1 MKQKLLKM
9 QNLKTTL
16 KLLSSI
22 LTTLIFFVNLA
33 TISAQDNNQNFKKI
47 KIDGLAAVVGDF
59 VILDSDI
66 DKTLIDLQSQGV
78 NTGNLDRCSLL
89 GKLMEDK
96 LYAHHAEQDSL
107 EVDSQQIFNYV
118 DQTIE
123 YFVSQ
128 LGDIDKVLEFYKK
141 EDEQSFRQELYEIN
155 KVNQLSQKM
164 QSTIVDEIE
173 ITPEEVKQFFN
184 SIPKHELPVF
194 GAELEISQ
202 IVVKP
207 EVSDEE
213 RKKVVDRL
221 ESIKDDVVINGSSFA
236 TKAILYS
243 QDPGSRSTGGKY
255 TLNRNRP
262 QMVKEFRDVAYR
274 LREGEISDP
283 FETDFGWH
291 IVKVD
296 RIRGQEVDVR
306 HILLVPEITP
316 AAMSEAK
323 KKIDLIRKRIL
334 DQELTFQ
341 EAAKSFSDEK
351 ATKNNGGVLI
361 NPTTGDT
368 RFELTKID
376 PVLYN
381 QIQRLNDNEVS
392 APLLESDRQGNQSY
406 KIIKVSNR
414 FDEHTAD
421 YSQDYIKIKELAL
434 KEKQLNAI
442 QKWMNEK
449 IIDTYIS
456 VNDDSRDCN
465 FTNKWLKN

>member
-1 MKQKLLKM
+1 M
-9 QNLKTTL
+9 
-16 KLLSSI
+16 
-22 LTTLIFFVNLA
+22 FVHLV
-33 TISAQDNNQNFKKI
+33 FYKI

-66 DKTLIDLQSQGV
+66 DKTIIDLQSQGV
-78 NTGNLDRCSLL
+78 NTVDLDRCSLL

-107 EVDSQQIFNYV
+107 EIDSQQIYNYV
-118 DQTIE
+118 DQTID
-123 YFVSQ
+123 YFINQ

-141 EDEQSFRQELYEIN
+141 QDEQTFRLELFEIN
-155 KVNQLSQKM
+155 RVNQLSQKM
-164 QSTIVDEIE
+164 QTKIVDEIE

-184 SIPKHELPVF
+184 NIPKYELPVF

-202 IVVKP
+202 IIVKP
-207 EVSDEE
+207 EVGEIE
-213 RKKVVDRL
+213 QKKVIDRL
-221 ESIKDDVVINGSSFA
+221 ESIRNDVVVNGSSFA

-243 QDPGSRSTGGKY
+243 QDPGSRSKGGKY

-274 LREGEISDP
+274 LKEGEVSDP
-283 FETDFGWH
+283 FKTDFGWH

-296 RIRGQEVDVR
+296 KIRGQEVDVR
-306 HILLVPEITP
+306 HILLVPEITNM
-316 AAMSEAK
+316 ALSEAK
-323 KKIDLIRKRIL
+323 KKIDLIRKRII
-334 DQELTFQ
+334 DNEFTFE
-341 EAAKSFSDEK
+341 EAAKSFSDDK
-351 ATKNNGGVLI
+351 GIKNNGGVLI

-381 QIQRLNDNEVS
+381 QIQRLADNEVS
-392 APLLESDRQGNQSY
+392 APLLESDKQGNQSF

-414 FDEHTAD
+414 YDEHTAD
-421 YSQDYIKIKELAL
+421 YSKDYLKIKELAL

-442 QKWMNEK
+442 QDWMKEK

-456 VNDDSRDCN
+456 VNQDSRDCN
-465 FTNKWLKN
+465 FTNEWLKK

>member
-1 MKQKLLKM
+1 MQKLKI
-9 QNLKTTL
+9 TL
-16 KLLSSI
+16 KSLSSI
-22 LTTLIFFVNLA
+22 LITLILLVGVKS
-33 TISAQDNNQNFKKI
+33 ISAQDTNQNFKKI

-184 SIPKHELPVF
+184 SIPKYELPVF

-316 AAMSEAK
+316 VAMSEAK

-334 DQELTFQ
+334 DEELTFQ

-381 QIQRLNDNEVS
+381 QIQRLSDNEVS

>member
-1 MKQKLLKM
+1 M

>member
-1 MKQKLLKM
+1 MKFLINKL
-9 QNLKTTL
+9 
-16 KLLSSI
+16 I
-22 LTTLIFFVNLA
+22 TLIFFINVQFLLA
-33 TISAQDNNQNFKKI
+33 QTENNSYKI
-47 KIDGLAAVVGDF
+47 KIDGIAAVVGDF

-66 DKTLIDLQSQGV
+66 DKTIIDLQSQGV
-78 NTGNLDRCSLL
+78 NTADLDRCSLL

-107 EVDSQQIFNYV
+107 EIDSQQIYNYV
-118 DQTIE
+118 DQTID
-123 YFVSQ
+123 YFINQ

-141 EDEQSFRQELYEIN
+141 QDEQTFRLELFEIN
-155 KVNQLSQKM
+155 RVNQLSQKM
-164 QSTIVDEIE
+164 QTKIVDEIE

-184 SIPKHELPVF
+184 NIPKYELPVF

-202 IVVKP
+202 IIVKP
-207 EVSDEE
+207 EVSEIE
-213 RKKVVDRL
+213 QKKVIDRL
-221 ESIKDDVVINGSSFA
+221 ESIRNDVVVNGSSFA

-243 QDPGSRSTGGKY
+243 QDPGSRSKGGKY

-274 LREGEISDP
+274 LKEGEVSDP
-283 FETDFGWH
+283 FKTDFGWH

-296 RIRGQEVDVR
+296 KIRGQEVDVR
-306 HILLVPEITP
+306 HILLVPEITNI
-316 AAMSEAK
+316 ALSEAK
-323 KKIDLIRKRIL
+323 KKIDLIRKRII
-334 DQELTFQ
+334 DNELTFE

-381 QIQRLNDNEVS
+381 QIQRLSDNEVS
-392 APLLESDRQGNQSY
+392 APLLEKDRQGNQSF

-414 FDEHTAD
+414 YDEHTAD
-421 YSQDYIKIKELAL
+421 YSKDYLKIKDLAL

-442 QKWMNEK
+442 QDWMKEK
-449 IIDTYIS
+449 IVDTYIS
-456 VNDDSRDCN
+456 VNQDSRDCN
-465 FTNKWLKN
+465 FTNEWLKK

>member
-1 MKQKLLKM
+1 M
-9 QNLKTTL
+9 QRKITSFS
-16 KLLSSI
+16 LLSKAAF
-22 LTTLIFFVNLA
+22 TLILLFCSTL
-33 TISAQDNNQNFKKI
+33 SSQQKI

-59 VILDSDI
+59 IILDSDI

-78 NTGNLDRCSLL
+78 ATDNLDKCSLL

-107 EVDSQQIFNYV
+107 EIDNQQIFNYV

-141 EDEQSFRQELYEIN
+141 EDEQTFRQELFEIN

-164 QSTIVDEIE
+164 QSKIVDEIE

-184 SIPKHELPVF
+184 NIPRYDLPIF

-207 EVSDEE
+207 EVSEAE
-213 RKKVVDRL
+213 KKKVIDRL
-221 ESIKDDVVINGSSFA
+221 ESIRDDVVINGSSFA

-274 LREGEISDP
+274 LKENEVSEP
-283 FETDFGWH
+283 FETEFGWH

-306 HILLVPEITP
+306 HILLTPEISP
-316 AAMSEAK
+316 DAMAEAK
-323 KKIDLIRKRIL
+323 KKVDLIRKRVV
-334 DQELTFQ
+334 DGELTFQ

-351 ATKNNGGVLI
+351 STKNNGGVLI

-381 QIQRLNDNEVS
+381 QIQRLGDNEIS
-392 APLLESDRQGNQSY
+392 SPLLEQDRQGNQSY
-406 KIIKVSNR
+406 KLIMVSDR
-414 FDEHTAD
+414 FDEHVAD
-421 YSQDYIKIKELAL
+421 YSKDYIKIKELAL
-434 KEKQLNAI
+434 KEKQLTAI

-456 VNDDSRDCN
+456 VNEQNKQCN
-465 FTNKWLKN
+465 FANKWLKN

>member
-1 MKQKLLKM
+1 M
-9 QNLKTTL
+9 QRKIT
-16 KLLSSI
+16 SFSI
-22 LTTLIFFVNLA
+22 LSKAAFTLILLFCS
-33 TISAQDNNQNFKKI
+33 TMSSQQKI

-59 VILDSDI
+59 IILDSDI

-78 NTGNLDRCSLL
+78 ATDNLDKCSLL

-107 EVDSQQIFNYV
+107 EIDNQQIFNYV

-141 EDEQSFRQELYEIN
+141 EDEQTFRQELFEIN

-164 QSTIVDEIE
+164 QSKIVDEIE

-184 SIPKHELPVF
+184 NIPRYDLPIF

-207 EVSDEE
+207 EVSEAE
-213 RKKVVDRL
+213 KKKVIDRL
-221 ESIKDDVVINGSSFA
+221 ESIRDDVVINGSSFA

-274 LREGEISDP
+274 LKENEVSEP
-283 FETDFGWH
+283 FETEFGWH

-306 HILLVPEITP
+306 HILLTPEISP
-316 AAMSEAK
+316 DAMAEAK
-323 KKIDLIRKRIL
+323 KKVDLIRKRVV
-334 DQELTFQ
+334 DGELSFQ

-351 ATKNNGGVLI
+351 STKNNGGVLI

-381 QIQRLNDNEVS
+381 QIQRLGDNEIS
-392 APLLESDRQGNQSY
+392 SPLLEQDRQGNQSY
-406 KIIKVSNR
+406 KLIMVSDR
-414 FDEHTAD
+414 FDEHVAD
-421 YSQDYIKIKELAL
+421 YSKDYIKIKELAL
-434 KEKQLNAI
+434 KEKQLTAI

-456 VNDDSRDCN
+456 VNDQNKQCN
-465 FTNKWLKN
+465 FANKWLKN